1 MNLSI
6 RGANLRVLLSLVL
19 AQPYNLLCKRSHRLN
34 LGKTRN
40 GELEEKKMLFV
51 RSKSS
56 ITVDDIPDN
65 KFVNKVTL
73 YSYTKFF

>member
-1 MNLSI
+1 MYVFCYPILGTCTTI
-6 RGANLRVLLSLVL
+6 
-19 AQPYNLLCKRSHRLN
+19 PYNLLCKRSHRLN

-51 RSKSS
+51 RSKSL

-65 KFVNKVTL
+65 NFVNKVT
-73 YSYTKFF
+73 

>member
-1 MNLSI
+1 MYVFCYPWYLHNLTI
-6 RGANLRVLLSLVL
+6 
-19 AQPYNLLCKRSHRLN
+19 LLCKRSHRLN

-51 RSKSS
+51 RSKSL

-65 KFVNKVTL
+65 KFVNKVT
-73 YSYTKFF
+73 